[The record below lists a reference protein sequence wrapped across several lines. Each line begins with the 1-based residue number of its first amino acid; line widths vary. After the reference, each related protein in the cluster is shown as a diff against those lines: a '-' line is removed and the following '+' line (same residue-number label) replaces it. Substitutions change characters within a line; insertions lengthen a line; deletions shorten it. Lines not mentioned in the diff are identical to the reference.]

1 MLSVTPTFEIEN
13 SYPGIVA
20 GIDEAGRGPWAGP
33 VVAAAV
39 ILDRDN
45 VPAGLADSKT
55 LTEKRREAIAT
66 EIHAR
71 AIVGVGVGSVE
82 EIDDIN
88 ILQAT
93 FLAMAR
99 AEAALVQKPDICIVD
114 GSQKPK
120 LKARTEMM
128 VKGDAKSLSIAAASI
143 IAKTTRDAMMRE
155 LALEH
160 PHYGWEKNKGYG
172 APAHRAGLDAH
183 GVTPHHRKSFAP
195 IRELL
200 AQSQSRSDAA

>member
-1 MLSVTPTFEIEN
+1 MHTPNFDIEN
-13 SYPGIVA
+13 AHSGVIA

-39 ILDRDN
+39 ILDPLNCPD
-45 VPAGLADSKT
+45 GLRDSKT
-55 LTEKRREAIAT
+55 IAEKKRDTIAEAIRAT
-66 EIHAR
+66 SL
-71 AIVGVGVGSVE
+71 VGVGMASVE
-82 EIDDIN
+82 EIDALN

-99 AEAALVQKPDICIVD
+99 AEAALAMQPDICIVD

-120 LKARTEMM
+120 LKARTQMV

-143 IAKTTRDAMMRE
+143 IAKTVRDQMMRD
-155 LALEH
+155 LAYEF
-160 PHYGWEKNKGYG
+160 PFFAWEKNKGYG
-172 APAHRAGLDAH
+172 APAHREGLERH

-195 IRELL
+195 IHKILCVE
-200 AQSQSRSDAA
+200 S